1 MSLYRN
7 DNSMTISTRVM
18 MPIAYRG
25 GWMGNG
31 RSIPCDLWQ
40 EYAHPSTEKERIVK
54 WVNVN
59 DTDLCKI
66 FDRTKD
72 VAEITALMDQGL
84 ISKNNRYLTSVRTH
98 MSSYKLL
105 MGRPAV
111 KIQPTKRSPRTS
123 LIQTSR
129 RPFSELIPS

>member
-7 DNSMTISTRVM
+7 DNKLEVTTRVM
-18 MPIAYRG
+18 LPVAYRG
-25 GWMGNG
+25 GWLGNG
-31 RSIPCDLWQ
+31 RSIPCDIWE
-40 EYAHPSTEKERIVK
+40 EYAHPSTEKERVVVWVK
-54 WVNVN
+54 LNN
-59 DTDLCKI
+59 KYLDKI
-66 FDRTKD
+66 FGRTKD
-72 VAEITALMDQGL
+72 VAEITTLMDQGL
-84 ISKNNRYLTSVRTH
+84 ISKDNRYLTTVRTH

-129 RPFSELIPS
+129 RPFSELVQG